1 MNKHERGRKS
11 GRVVASTLG
20 LVLCG
25 LENLQQVH
33 RICRRANVALHEQ
46 VDEAGNDICHVEI
59 DLLIER
65 EQSFMSRVVP
75 DLSDRIPER
84 LFVGRK
90 PKALNAFVQI
100 SSCTAEMLD
109 QPLQA
114 DTEKRASRPR
124 RSRSNQLSFFER
136 FTNVVG
142 HMHRRLEPDFHR
154 PNHLAI
160 LLNDQAC
167 ARWASPYADYIGIY
181 EKTLIHSCISKRSV
195 GIRK

>member
-1 MNKHERGRKS
+1 MNKHERGCTR

-25 LENLQQVH
+25 LESLQQVH

-90 PKALNAFVQI
+90 PKVLNAFVQI

-114 DTEKRASRPR
+114 DTEKRAGRPR
-124 RSRSNQLSFFER
+124 RSRGNQLSFFER
-136 FTNVVG
+136 LTNVVG
-142 HMHRRLEPDFHR
+142 HVLSRLNTAVNW
-154 PNHLAI
+154 PNRLVVDREDEALAV
-160 LLNDQAC
+160 LASKNMSFFERVSLN
-167 ARWASPYADYIGIY
+167 
-181 EKTLIHSCISKRSV
+181 
-195 GIRK
+195 

>member
-46 VDEAGNDICHVEI
+46 VDEAGYDICYVEI

-75 DLSDRIPER
+75 DLSDCIPER

-90 PKALNAFVQI
+90 PEALNAFIQI
-100 SSCTAEMLD
+100 FSGTAEMLD

-124 RSRSNQLSFFER
+124 RSCGNQLSFFER
-136 FTNVVG
+136 LTNVVG
-142 HMHRRLEPDFHR
+142 HVLNWLNTAVNGPNRLLVDREDEA
-154 PNHLAI
+154 LAV
-160 LLNDQAC
+160 LAPKNMSFSE
-167 ARWASPYADYIGIY
+167 R
-181 EKTLIHSCISKRSV
+181 V
-195 GIRK
+195 GLKQLGG